1 MIMKPIRSLFVSVAL
16 VLAAAAP
23 AMAQQRFVIERDIPG
38 ASRMSAQQLRD
49 ASLTS
54 NAVLKDMGS
63 DIQWVHSYV
72 AGDKIYCVYNAT
84 SEALIREHA
93 RKAGL
98 PANRITPVAVVIDPT
113 TARSAN

>member
-1 MIMKPIRSLFVSVAL
+1 MTMKPIHSLFLSVAL

-23 AMAQQRFVIERDIPG
+23 AMAQQRFVIERDMPG
-38 ASRMSAQQLRD
+38 VSNMSVEQLRD
-49 ASLTS
+49 ASRKS

-63 DIQWVHSYV
+63 DIQWVQSYV

-98 PANRITPVAVVIDPT
+98 PANRITPVAMVIDPT
-113 TARSAN
+113 TARGAN